1 MHATSHRDTLYQIVP
16 AVYRNRDAGDLKKY
30 FQACGLLLDQ
40 IHYTLRQRMADNFPD
55 NPIDGSA
62 ACQEWLLPYFAD
74 LLDVRLV
81 SPSAQGRRDEVA
93 KAVRWR
99 QGKGTLQVIE
109 DIAEAVG
116 RLEVVLQEGWKRVAM
131 TPRLNTPRLSATHFG
146 YADDAPDTPPSM
158 AARRPSLPAVT
169 VDFRCPSGA
178 VAAATSNPAAQQ
190 STVDGNTHVWRQAS
204 YHGVPCHPNSY
215 EDVSRRTV
223 DLRDPDW
230 RRGHFHPAQAL
241 LYTVPPAGFFKPGL
255 PVVNWSNTGNFSDAF
270 LDRIDVINNEDDNV
284 TTYRNKTFGTDH
296 FAPVRISGVV
306 RPLQP
311 AARVGDADA
320 RIRRFEGLVFDNRVE
335 LDAGRIQLDTCA
347 ARIRV
352 EIHSVDTEAPVIEAR
367 HCLLRD
373 VQAAQGLT
381 RLEYC
386 TVMQTT
392 LTEAIQASDCIF
404 IGRIRNSVGASEA
417 PASGCV
423 RYSRIAKDQ
432 AQGGMQLSFITRARP
447 VMYATSMAVSSE
459 AADRG
464 CGVLHPAT
472 PEAIRHGAEDGAE
485 MGAYHQ
491 DHLSLLA
498 EAVVDKLS
506 DYLPVGLQAVIIPDQ
521 RLLSMPG

>member
-1 MHATSHRDTLYQIVP
+1 MNASHHRDTLYQIVP
-16 AVYRNRDAGDLKKY
+16 VVYRNRDSGDLKKY

-40 IHYTLRQRMADNFPD
+40 IHHTLKQRMTDNFPD

-81 SPSAQGRRDEVA
+81 SPSVKGRRDEVA
-93 KAVRWR
+93 NAVRWR

-116 RLEVVLQEGWKRVAM
+116 RLEVVLQEGWKRVAV
-131 TPRLNTPRLSATHFG
+131 TPRLNTPRIPATHFG
-146 YADDAPDTPPSM
+146 YADDAPATPPSM
-158 AARRPSLPAVT
+158 AARHPGLPAAT

-178 VAAATSNPAAQQ
+178 VAATTSNPAAQQ
-190 STVDGNTHVWRQAS
+190 STVDGDTHVWRQAS
-204 YHGVPCHPNSY
+204 YHGAPCYPNSY

-223 DLRDPDW
+223 DFRAPDW
-230 RRGHFHPAQAL
+230 RRGHFHPERVL
-241 LYTVPPAGFFKPGL
+241 LYTVPPAGFFKPNL
-255 PVVNWSNTGNFSDAF
+255 PVVNWSNTEDFSDAF
-270 LDRIDVINNEDDNV
+270 LDLIEIKKEDDNV
-284 TTYRNKTFGTDH
+284 TTYRNKSFGTEH
-296 FAPVRISGVV
+296 FVPVRVRGVIQLGQTASGT
-306 RPLQP
+306 
-311 AARVGDADA
+311 GDADA
-320 RIRRFEGLVFDNRVE
+320 HRWRFEGLIFDNRVE
-335 LDAGRIQLDTCA
+335 LDAGRLQLDTCA
-347 ARIRV
+347 VRIRV
-352 EIHSVDTEAPVIEAR
+352 EVHSADRDEPVIEAR
-367 HCLLRD
+367 HCLLQS
-373 VQAAQGLT
+373 VQVARGLA

-386 TVMQTT
+386 TVLQTT

-404 IGRIRNSVGASEA
+404 LGRIRNDLGASTA
-417 PASGCV
+417 PDRGCV
-423 RYSRIAKDQ
+423 RYSRVRKDQ
-432 AQGGMQLSFITRARP
+432 APGGMQFSFITHKRP
-447 VMYATSMAVSSE
+447 VMYSTTIAVSSV

-491 DHLSLLA
+491 DHFSLLA
-498 EAVVDKLS
+498 EAMVDKLA